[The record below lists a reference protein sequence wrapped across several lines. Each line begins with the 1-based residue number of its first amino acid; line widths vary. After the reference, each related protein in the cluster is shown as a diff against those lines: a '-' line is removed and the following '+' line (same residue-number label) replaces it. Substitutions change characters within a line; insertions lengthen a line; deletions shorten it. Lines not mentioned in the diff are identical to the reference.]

1 MGLEN
6 WGSGK
11 HPSSWEADLNPSST
25 QVFELSSR
33 DPGIGRELSTISAV
47 HFLEGS
53 LLAAL
58 PHRSSDHRLLV
69 FDTLSPRRGLLSWRK
84 LLFPPGLTRHY
95 SIVLQYESAPTEC
108 LEFMVDPVQRKF
120 VVHSHPGSALVI
132 PVELFIQVMHSAR
145 ADPCMQW
152 DDWGRDV
159 IIVDLHPDSL
169 TLQLADTKLLTL
181 LGSRSRPDLG
191 IRSVEVYDLS
201 KFGQK
206 NIRIKPV
213 YEEEEDGRRRVLSI
227 PTWFNHPQVEDATPS
242 DTFLI
247 GRKVVYF
254 YVSLSR
260 IQGQSCNIHPYV
272 IQSGSSLS
280 GQDYICV
287 SKIA

>member
-1 MGLEN
+1 MCSVRANPYLG
-6 WGSGK
+6 
-11 HPSSWEADLNPSST
+11 WE
-25 QVFELSSR
+25 
-33 DPGIGRELSTISAV
+33 
-47 HFLEGS
+47 
-53 LLAAL
+53 
-58 PHRSSDHRLLV
+58 
-69 FDTLSPRRGLLSWRK
+69 
-84 LLFPPGLTRHY
+84 
-95 SIVLQYESAPTEC
+95 
-108 LEFMVDPVQRKF
+108 
-120 VVHSHPGSALVI
+120 
-132 PVELFIQVMHSAR
+132 
-145 ADPCMQW
+145 
-152 DDWGRDV
+152 DWGGNV
-159 IIVDLHPDSL
+159 IATHPHPNTRS
-169 TLQLADTKLLTL
+169 LQLVDTKLLAL
-181 LGSRSRPDLG
+181 INSPEGWG
-191 IRSVEVYDLS
+191 VEVYDLS